1 MEVGTIWLSAFF
13 GRLLLAISVKRSE
26 LTEGHHQEW
35 SPRLDLTLLGKS
47 LPEPSLAARGR
58 RLSFSRLGFLGRGS
72 PRWFRWCVT
81 VLVSSTTL
89 TTTFQTIAN
98 AGESASRARSLLS
111 VACPCRLASRVVGGR
126 RGLLLALGGSSPPAS
141 LLSERAWLSI
151 PHLGGG
157 FETIAIW
164 LILPVVICLSQRLS
178 HACLSSHCLTV
189 KPRMAH

>member
-1 MEVGTIWLSAFF
+1 MSRRNPVPIHGSGGSQVEVGTIWLSVFF

-58 RLSFSRLGFLGRGS
+58 RLSFSRLGFLGCGS

-126 RGLLLALGGSSPPAS
+126 RGLLLALGGSSPP
-141 LLSERAWLSI
+141 R
-151 PHLGGG
+151 
-157 FETIAIW
+157 F
-164 LILPVVICLSQRLS
+164 
-178 HACLSSHCLTV
+178 SSVREGLAFDS
-189 KPRMAH
+189 PSRWWF